1 MSLWQVVIIG
11 VAYMT
16 PMVVF
21 DTFGIVSGIT
31 DGRVPLA
38 YILALVAM
46 LLTAFSYARFSRIS
60 GDSGSAYNYTAQSC
74 GAKAGFF
81 VGWCSLLDYILLPL
95 VNALLA
101 SIYLEAVIPSV
112 PYWVWVVLFTGL
124 VTLINCFR
132 INILANLSL
141 LFVLLPLLLMVL
153 FTGLVTLINCFRVNI
168 LANLSLLFVLLP
180 LLLMVLFI
188 YLVIQGVG
196 SEQGYDHVL
205 TLAPLFNGDSSVL
218 PLIAGASILCFSF
231 LGFDA
236 VTTMSHETKDP
247 QKNIPRAVL
256 LTTLLGGGIFISAS
270 WFIQLYFPSNVRFN
284 NPDEALPEIVLY
296 VGGALF
302 QAVFLCAQIMNT
314 FASGLATHASA
325 SRLIHIMA
333 KDGIFPKATFGQ
345 LHAKLGTP
353 LYAVVSI
360 GLISLSAIFLD
371 LATVVSMISFGA
383 LIAFT
388 AVNFSVFV
396 KFYLLEKQTQGI
408 KNKCL
413 NLILP
418 LLSVLV
424 MLCLWVNLE
433 RNALIFGCSWLA
445 IGIGLFIYKK
455 LKRQNI
461 VIGNAY

>member
-1 MSLWQVVIIG
+1 MKRTEVSLRSLSLWQVIIIG

-21 DTFGIVSGIT
+21 DTFGIVSGVT
-31 DGRVPLA
+31 EGRVPLA
-38 YILALVAM
+38 YILALFAM

-60 GDSGSAYNYTAQSC
+60 EDSGSAYNYTAQSC

-101 SIYLEAVIPSV
+101 GIYLEAVIPSV
-112 PYWVWVVLFTGL
+112 PYWVWVALFTGI

-141 LFVLLPLLLMVL
+141 LFVFLPLLLMV
-153 FTGLVTLINCFRVNI
+153 V
-168 LANLSLLFVLLP
+168 
-180 LLLMVLFI
+180 FI

-196 SEQGYDHVL
+196 SEQGYAHVL
-205 TLAPLFNGDSSVL
+205 TLAPLFNGDTTVI

-236 VTTMSHETKDP
+236 VTTLAHETKDP
-247 QKNIPRAVL
+247 KKNIPRAVL
-256 LTTLLGGGIFISAS
+256 LTTLVGGVIFFTAS

-284 NPDEALPEIVLY
+284 KPDEALPEIVLY

-353 LYAVVSI
+353 LYAVLTI
-360 GLISLSAIFLD
+360 GLISLSAIFLE

-396 KFYLLEKQTQGI
+396 KFYLRDKQTQRM
-408 KNKCL
+408 KNKFF

-418 LLSVLV
+418 LLSVMV
-424 MLCLWVNLE
+424 MIGLWVNLE

-445 IGIGLFIYKK
+445 VGIGLFIYKK

-461 VIGNAY
+461 VIENAY

>member
-1 MSLWQVVIIG
+1 MEKTQVSFKKMSLWQVVIIG
-11 VAYMT
+11 IAYMT

-38 YILALVAM
+38 YILALAAM

-60 GDSGSAYNYTAQSC
+60 DKSGSAYTYTAESC

-101 SIYLEAVIPSV
+101 GIYLEAVIPSV
-112 PYWVWVVLFTGL
+112 PYWVWVSLFAGL

-141 LFVLLPLLLMVL
+141 IFVLAPLLLM
-153 FTGLVTLINCFRVNI
+153 G
-168 LANLSLLFVLLP
+168 LFV
-180 LLLMVLFI
+180 

-196 SEQGYDHVL
+196 SAQGYEHVL
-205 TLAPLFNGDSSVL
+205 TVAPLFNGDTSIL

-247 QKNIPRAVL
+247 KRTIPRAVI
-256 LTTLLGGGIFISAS
+256 LTTLMGGAIFITAS

-325 SRLIHIMA
+325 SRLIHIMG
-333 KDGIFPKATFGQ
+333 KDGIFHKGTFGQ
-345 LHAKLGTP
+345 LHSKLGTP
-353 LYAVVSI
+353 LYAVLTI
-360 GLISLSAIFLD
+360 GFISLTAIALD

-388 AVNFSVFV
+388 AVNFSVFM
-396 KFYLLEKQTQGI
+396 KFYVLEKQRAGV
-408 KNKCL
+408 KNKFM

-418 LLSVLV
+418 LISVAV
-424 MLCLWVNLE
+424 IMCLWFNLE
-433 RNALIFGCSWLA
+433 RSALLFGCAWLSIGVLIFL
-445 IGIGLFIYKK
+445 YKK
-455 LKRQNI
+455 LKKQNI

>member
-1 MSLWQVVIIG
+1 MKRTEVSLRSLSLWQVIIIG

-21 DTFGIVSGIT
+21 DTFGIVSGVT
-31 DGRVPLA
+31 EGRVPLA
-38 YILALVAM
+38 YILALFAM

-60 GDSGSAYNYTAQSC
+60 EDSGSAYNYTAQSC

-101 SIYLEAVIPSV
+101 GIYLEAVIPSV
-112 PYWVWVVLFTGL
+112 PYWVWVALFTGI

-132 INILANLSL
+132 INFLANLSL
-141 LFVLLPLLLMVL
+141 LFVFMPLLLMV
-153 FTGLVTLINCFRVNI
+153 V
-168 LANLSLLFVLLP
+168 
-180 LLLMVLFI
+180 FI

-196 SEQGYDHVL
+196 SEQGYAHVL
-205 TLAPLFNGDSSVL
+205 TLAPLFNGDTTVL

-236 VTTMSHETKDP
+236 VTTLAHETKDP
-247 QKNIPRAVL
+247 KKNIPRAVL
-256 LTTLLGGGIFISAS
+256 LTTLVGGAIFFTAS

-284 NPDEALPEIVLY
+284 KPDEALPEIVLY
-296 VGGALF
+296 VGGTLF

-353 LYAVVSI
+353 LYAVLTI
-360 GLISLSAIFLD
+360 GLISLAAIFLE

-388 AVNFSVFV
+388 AVNFSVFA
-396 KFYLLEKQTQGI
+396 KFYLRDKQTQGL
-408 KNKCL
+408 KNKFF

-418 LLSVLV
+418 LLSVTV
-424 MLCLWVNLE
+424 MIGLWLNLE
-433 RNALIFGCSWLA
+433 RNALMFGCSWLVV
-445 IGIGLFIYKK
+445 GIALFIYKR

-461 VIGNAY
+461 VIENAY

>member
-1 MSLWQVVIIG
+1 MEKMQVSFKKMSLWQVVIIG
-11 VAYMT
+11 IAYMT

-38 YILALVAM
+38 YILALAAM

-60 GDSGSAYNYTAQSC
+60 DKSGSAYTYTAESC

-101 SIYLEAVIPSV
+101 GIYLEAVIPSV
-112 PYWVWVVLFTGL
+112 PYWVWVSLFAGL
-124 VTLINCFR
+124 VTLINCFH

-141 LFVLLPLLLMVL
+141 IFVLAPLLLM
-153 FTGLVTLINCFRVNI
+153 G
-168 LANLSLLFVLLP
+168 LFV
-180 LLLMVLFI
+180 

-196 SEQGYDHVL
+196 SAQGYEHVL
-205 TLAPLFNGDSSVL
+205 TVAPLFNGDTSIL

-247 QKNIPRAVL
+247 KRTIPRAVI
-256 LTTLLGGGIFISAS
+256 LTTLMGGAIFITAS

-325 SRLIHIMA
+325 SRLIHIMG
-333 KDGIFPKATFGQ
+333 KDGIFHKGTFGQ
-345 LHAKLGTP
+345 LHSKLGTP
-353 LYAVVSI
+353 LYAVLTI
-360 GLISLSAIFLD
+360 GLISLTAMALD

-388 AVNFSVFV
+388 AVNFSVFM
-396 KFYLLEKQTQGI
+396 KFYVLEKQRAGW
-408 KNKCL
+408 KNQFM

-418 LLSVLV
+418 LISVAV
-424 MLCLWVNLE
+424 IMCLWFSLE
-433 RNALIFGCSWLA
+433 RSALLFGCAWLSIGVLIFL
-445 IGIGLFIYKK
+445 YKK
-455 LKRQNI
+455 LKKQNI

>member
-1 MSLWQVVIIG
+1 MEKTQVSFKKMSLWQVVILG

-38 YILALVAM
+38 YIFALVAM
-46 LLTAFSYARFSRIS
+46 LLTAFSYARFSRQTEKP
-60 GDSGSAYNYTAQSC
+60 GSAYTYTAESC

-101 SIYLEAVIPSV
+101 GIYLEAVIPSV
-112 PYWVWVVLFTGL
+112 PYWMWVTLFAGL

-132 INILANLSL
+132 INFLANLSL
-141 LFVLLPLLLMVL
+141 VFV
-153 FTGLVTLINCFRVNI
+153 I
-168 LANLSLLFVLLP
+168 AP

-188 YLVIQGVG
+188 YLVIRGVG
-196 SEQGYDHVL
+196 EGQGYEHVL
-205 TLAPLFNGDSSVL
+205 TLAPLFNGDSSIL

-236 VTTMSHETKDP
+236 VTTMSHETRDP
-247 QKNIPRAVL
+247 KRTIPRAVM
-256 LTTLLGGGIFISAS
+256 LTTLAGGIIFLTAS

-302 QAVFLCAQIMNT
+302 QSIFLCAQIMNT

-325 SRLIHIMA
+325 SRLIHIMG
-333 KDGIFPKATFGQ
+333 KDGIFHRETFGQ
-345 LHAKLGTP
+345 VHSKLGTP
-353 LYAVVSI
+353 LYAVLLV
-360 GLISLSAIFLD
+360 GLISLTAIALD

-396 KFYLLEKQTQGI
+396 KFYVREQQCHGM
-408 KNKCL
+408 KNIFL

-418 LLSVLV
+418 FISVGV
-424 MLCLWVNLE
+424 IMCLWFNLE
-433 RNALIFGCSWLA
+433 RSALLFGCGWLA
-445 IGIGLFIYKK
+445 VGIVIFLYKK
-455 LKRQNI
+455 LKKQNI

>member
-1 MSLWQVVIIG
+1 MEKTQVSFKKMSLWQVVILG

-38 YILALVAM
+38 YIFALVAM
-46 LLTAFSYARFSRIS
+46 LLTAFSYARFSRQTEKP
-60 GDSGSAYNYTAQSC
+60 GSAYTYTAESC

-101 SIYLEAVIPSV
+101 GIYLEAVIPSV
-112 PYWVWVVLFTGL
+112 PYWMWVTLFAGL

-132 INILANLSL
+132 INFLANLSL
-141 LFVLLPLLLMVL
+141 VFV
-153 FTGLVTLINCFRVNI
+153 I
-168 LANLSLLFVLLP
+168 AP

-188 YLVIQGVG
+188 YLVIRGVG
-196 SEQGYDHVL
+196 EGQGYEHVL
-205 TLAPLFNGDSSVL
+205 TLAPLFNGDSSIL

-236 VTTMSHETKDP
+236 VTTMSHETQDP
-247 QKNIPRAVL
+247 KRTIPRAVM
-256 LTTLLGGGIFISAS
+256 LTTLSGGIIFLTAS

-302 QAVFLCAQIMNT
+302 QSVFLCAQIMNT

-325 SRLIHIMA
+325 SRLIHIMG
-333 KDGIFPKATFGQ
+333 KDGIFHKETFGQ
-345 LHAKLGTP
+345 VHSKLGTP
-353 LYAVVSI
+353 LYAVLLV
-360 GLISLSAIFLD
+360 GLISLTAIALD

-396 KFYLLEKQTQGI
+396 KFYVREQQRHGM
-408 KNKCL
+408 KNIFL

-418 LLSVLV
+418 FISVGV
-424 MLCLWVNLE
+424 IRCLWFNLE
-433 RNALIFGCSWLA
+433 RSALLFGCGWLSV
-445 IGIGLFIYKK
+445 GIVIFLYKK
-455 LKRQNI
+455 LKKQNI

>member
-1 MSLWQVVIIG
+1 MVISVKNADFSLKKMSLWQVVIIG

-112 PYWVWVVLFTGL
+112 PYWLWVVLFTGL

-141 LFVLLPLLLMVL
+141 LFV
-153 FTGLVTLINCFRVNI
+153 F
-168 LANLSLLFVLLP
+168 LP

-353 LYAVVSI
+353 LYAVLSI

>member
-1 MSLWQVVIIG
+1 MEKTQVSFKKMSLWQVVILG

-38 YILALVAM
+38 YIFALVAM
-46 LLTAFSYARFSRIS
+46 LLTAFSYARFSRQTEKP
-60 GDSGSAYNYTAQSC
+60 GSAYTYTAESC

-101 SIYLEAVIPSV
+101 GIYLEAVIPSI
-112 PYWVWVVLFTGL
+112 PYWMWVTLFAGL

-132 INILANLSL
+132 INFLANLSL
-141 LFVLLPLLLMVL
+141 VFV
-153 FTGLVTLINCFRVNI
+153 I
-168 LANLSLLFVLLP
+168 AP

-188 YLVIQGVG
+188 YLVIRGVG
-196 SEQGYDHVL
+196 EGQGYEHVL
-205 TLAPLFNGDSSVL
+205 TLAPLFNGDSSIL

-236 VTTMSHETKDP
+236 VTTMSHETRDP
-247 QKNIPRAVL
+247 KRTIPRAVM
-256 LTTLLGGGIFISAS
+256 LTTLVGGIIFLTAS

-302 QAVFLCAQIMNT
+302 QSVFLCAQIMNT

-325 SRLIHIMA
+325 SRLIHIMG
-333 KDGIFPKATFGQ
+333 KDGIFHKETFGQ
-345 LHAKLGTP
+345 VHSKLGTP
-353 LYAVVSI
+353 LYAVLLV
-360 GLISLSAIFLD
+360 GLISLTAIALD

-396 KFYLLEKQTQGI
+396 KFYVREQQRHGM
-408 KNKCL
+408 KNIFL

-418 LLSVLV
+418 FISVGV
-424 MLCLWVNLE
+424 IMCLWFNLE
-433 RNALIFGCSWLA
+433 RSALLFGCGWLSV
-445 IGIGLFIYKK
+445 GIVIFLYKK
-455 LKRQNI
+455 LKKQNI

>member
-1 MSLWQVVIIG
+1 MEKTQVSFKKMSLWQVVILG

-38 YILALVAM
+38 YIFALVAM
-46 LLTAFSYARFSRIS
+46 LLTAFSYARFSRQTEKP
-60 GDSGSAYNYTAQSC
+60 GSAYTYTAESC

-101 SIYLEAVIPSV
+101 GIYLEAVIPSV
-112 PYWVWVVLFTGL
+112 PYWMWVTLFAGL

-132 INILANLSL
+132 INFLANLSL
-141 LFVLLPLLLMVL
+141 VFV
-153 FTGLVTLINCFRVNI
+153 I
-168 LANLSLLFVLLP
+168 AP

-188 YLVIQGVG
+188 YLVIRGVG
-196 SEQGYDHVL
+196 EGQGYEHVL
-205 TLAPLFNGDSSVL
+205 TLAPLFNGDSSIL

-236 VTTMSHETKDP
+236 VTTMSHETRDP
-247 QKNIPRAVL
+247 KRTIPRAVM
-256 LTTLLGGGIFISAS
+256 LTTLAGGIIFLTAS

-302 QAVFLCAQIMNT
+302 QSVFLCAQIMNT

-325 SRLIHIMA
+325 SRLIHIMG
-333 KDGIFPKATFGQ
+333 KDGIFHRETFGQ
-345 LHAKLGTP
+345 VHSKLGTP
-353 LYAVVSI
+353 LYAVLLV
-360 GLISLSAIFLD
+360 GLISLTAIALD

-396 KFYLLEKQTQGI
+396 KFYVRDQQRHGM
-408 KNKCL
+408 KNIFL

-418 LLSVLV
+418 FISVGV
-424 MLCLWVNLE
+424 IMCLWFNLE
-433 RNALIFGCSWLA
+433 RSALLFGCGWLSV
-445 IGIGLFIYKK
+445 GIVIFLYKK
-455 LKRQNI
+455 LKKQNI

>member
-1 MSLWQVVIIG
+1 MEKTQVSFKKMSLWQVVILG

-38 YILALVAM
+38 YIFALVAM
-46 LLTAFSYARFSRIS
+46 LLTAFSYARFSRQTEKP
-60 GDSGSAYNYTAQSC
+60 GSAYTYTAESC

-101 SIYLEAVIPSV
+101 GIYLEAVIPSV
-112 PYWVWVVLFTGL
+112 PYWMWVTLFAGL

-132 INILANLSL
+132 INFLANLSL
-141 LFVLLPLLLMVL
+141 VFV
-153 FTGLVTLINCFRVNI
+153 I
-168 LANLSLLFVLLP
+168 AP

-188 YLVIQGVG
+188 YLVIRGVG
-196 SEQGYDHVL
+196 EGQGYEHVL
-205 TLAPLFNGDSSVL
+205 TLAPLFNGDSSIL

-236 VTTMSHETKDP
+236 VTTMSHETRDP
-247 QKNIPRAVL
+247 KRTIPRAVM
-256 LTTLLGGGIFISAS
+256 LTTLVGGIIFLTAS

-302 QAVFLCAQIMNT
+302 QSVFLCAQIMNT

-325 SRLIHIMA
+325 SRLIHIMG
-333 KDGIFPKATFGQ
+333 KDGIFHKETFGQ
-345 LHAKLGTP
+345 VHSKLGTP
-353 LYAVVSI
+353 LYAVLLV
-360 GLISLSAIFLD
+360 GLISLTAIALD

-396 KFYLLEKQTQGI
+396 KFYVREQQRHGM
-408 KNKCL
+408 KNIFL

-418 LLSVLV
+418 FISVGV
-424 MLCLWVNLE
+424 IMCLWFNLE
-433 RNALIFGCSWLA
+433 RSALLFGCGWLSV
-445 IGIGLFIYKK
+445 GIVIFLYKK
-455 LKRQNI
+455 LKKQNI

>member
-1 MSLWQVVIIG
+1 MEKTQVSFKKMSLWQVVIIG
-11 VAYMT
+11 IAYMT

-31 DGRVPLA
+31 DGRVPLT
-38 YILALVAM
+38 YILALAAM

-60 GDSGSAYNYTAQSC
+60 DKSGSAYTYTAESC

-101 SIYLEAVIPSV
+101 GIYLEAVIPSV
-112 PYWVWVVLFTGL
+112 PYWVWVSLFAGL

-141 LFVLLPLLLMVL
+141 IFVLAPLLLM
-153 FTGLVTLINCFRVNI
+153 G
-168 LANLSLLFVLLP
+168 LFV
-180 LLLMVLFI
+180 

-196 SEQGYDHVL
+196 SAQGYEHVL
-205 TLAPLFNGDSSVL
+205 TVAPLFNGDTSVL

-247 QKNIPRAVL
+247 KRTIPRAVI
-256 LTTLLGGGIFISAS
+256 LTTLMGGAIFITAS

-325 SRLIHIMA
+325 SRLIHIMG
-333 KDGIFPKATFGQ
+333 KDGIFHKGTFGQ
-345 LHAKLGTP
+345 LHSKLGTP
-353 LYAVVSI
+353 LYAVLTI
-360 GLISLSAIFLD
+360 GFISLTAIALD

-388 AVNFSVFV
+388 AVNFSVFM
-396 KFYLLEKQTQGI
+396 KFYVLEQQRAGV
-408 KNKCL
+408 KNKFM

-418 LLSVLV
+418 LISVAV
-424 MLCLWVNLE
+424 IMCLWFNLE
-433 RNALIFGCSWLA
+433 RSALLFGCAWLSIGVLIFL
-445 IGIGLFIYKK
+445 YKK
-455 LKRQNI
+455 LKKQNI

>member
-1 MSLWQVVIIG
+1 MEKTQVSFKKMSLWQVVILG

-38 YILALVAM
+38 YIFALVAM
-46 LLTAFSYARFSRIS
+46 LLTAFSYARFSRKTEKP
-60 GDSGSAYNYTAQSC
+60 GSAYTYTAESC

-101 SIYLEAVIPSV
+101 GIYLEAVIPSV
-112 PYWVWVVLFTGL
+112 PYWMWVMLFAGL

-132 INILANLSL
+132 INFLANLSL
-141 LFVLLPLLLMVL
+141 VFVVAPLLLM
-153 FTGLVTLINCFRVNI
+153 
-168 LANLSLLFVLLP
+168 A
-180 LLLMVLFI
+180 LFI
-188 YLVIQGVG
+188 YLVIRGVG
-196 SEQGYDHVL
+196 EGQGYGHVL
-205 TLAPLFNGDSSVL
+205 TLAPLFNGDSSIL

-236 VTTMSHETKDP
+236 VTTMSHETRDP
-247 QKNIPRAVL
+247 KRTIPRAVM
-256 LTTLLGGGIFISAS
+256 LTTLAGGIIFLTAS

-302 QAVFLCAQIMNT
+302 QSVFLCAQIMNT

-325 SRLIHIMA
+325 SRLIHIMG
-333 KDGIFPKATFGQ
+333 KDGIFHKETFGQ
-345 LHAKLGTP
+345 VHSKLGTP
-353 LYAVVSI
+353 LYAVLLV
-360 GLISLSAIFLD
+360 GLISLTAIALD

-396 KFYLLEKQTQGI
+396 KFYVRDQQRHGM
-408 KNKCL
+408 KNIFL

-418 LLSVLV
+418 FISVGV
-424 MLCLWVNLE
+424 IMCLWFNLE
-433 RNALIFGCSWLA
+433 RSALLFGCGWLSV
-445 IGIGLFIYKK
+445 GIVIFLYKK
-455 LKRQNI
+455 LRKQNI

>member
-1 MSLWQVVIIG
+1 MEKTQVSFKKMSLWQVVILG

-38 YILALVAM
+38 YIFALVAM
-46 LLTAFSYARFSRIS
+46 LLTAFSYARFSRQTEKP
-60 GDSGSAYNYTAQSC
+60 GSAYTYTAESC

-101 SIYLEAVIPSV
+101 GIYLEAVIPSV
-112 PYWVWVVLFTGL
+112 PYWMWVTLFAGL

-132 INILANLSL
+132 INFLANLSL
-141 LFVLLPLLLMVL
+141 VFVV
-153 FTGLVTLINCFRVNI
+153 
-168 LANLSLLFVLLP
+168 AP

-188 YLVIQGVG
+188 YLVIRGVG
-196 SEQGYDHVL
+196 EGQGYEHVL
-205 TLAPLFNGDSSVL
+205 TLAPLFNGDSSIL

-236 VTTMSHETKDP
+236 VTTMSHETRDP
-247 QKNIPRAVL
+247 KRTIPRAVM
-256 LTTLLGGGIFISAS
+256 LTTLSGGIIFLTAS

-302 QAVFLCAQIMNT
+302 QSVFLCAQIMNT

-325 SRLIHIMA
+325 SRLIHIMG
-333 KDGIFPKATFGQ
+333 KDGIFHKETFGQ
-345 LHAKLGTP
+345 VHSKLGTP
-353 LYAVVSI
+353 LYAVLLV
-360 GLISLSAIFLD
+360 GLISLTAIALD

-396 KFYLLEKQTQGI
+396 KFYVREQQRHGM
-408 KNKCL
+408 KNIFL

-418 LLSVLV
+418 FISVGV
-424 MLCLWVNLE
+424 IMCLWFNLE
-433 RNALIFGCSWLA
+433 RSALLFGCGWLSV
-445 IGIGLFIYKK
+445 GIVIFLYKK
-455 LKRQNI
+455 LKKQNI

>member
-1 MSLWQVVIIG
+1 MEKTQVSFKKMSLWQVVILG

-38 YILALVAM
+38 YIFALVAM
-46 LLTAFSYARFSRIS
+46 LLTAFSYARFSRQTEKP
-60 GDSGSAYNYTAQSC
+60 GSAYTYTAESC

-101 SIYLEAVIPSV
+101 GIYLEAVIPSV
-112 PYWVWVVLFTGL
+112 PYWMWVTLFAGL

-132 INILANLSL
+132 INFLANLSL
-141 LFVLLPLLLMVL
+141 VFV
-153 FTGLVTLINCFRVNI
+153 I
-168 LANLSLLFVLLP
+168 AP

-188 YLVIQGVG
+188 YLVIRGVG
-196 SEQGYDHVL
+196 EGQGYEHVL
-205 TLAPLFNGDSSVL
+205 TLAPLFNGDSSIL

-236 VTTMSHETKDP
+236 VTTMSHETRDP
-247 QKNIPRAVL
+247 KRTIPRAVM
-256 LTTLLGGGIFISAS
+256 LTTLAGGIIFLTAS

-302 QAVFLCAQIMNT
+302 QSIFLCAQIMNT

-325 SRLIHIMA
+325 SRLIHIMG
-333 KDGIFPKATFGQ
+333 KDGIFHRETFGQ
-345 LHAKLGTP
+345 VHSKLGTP
-353 LYAVVSI
+353 LYAVLLV
-360 GLISLSAIFLD
+360 GLISLTAIALD

-396 KFYLLEKQTQGI
+396 KFYVREQQRHGM
-408 KNKCL
+408 KNIFL

-418 LLSVLV
+418 FISVGV
-424 MLCLWVNLE
+424 IMCLWFNLE
-433 RNALIFGCSWLA
+433 RSALLFGCGWLA
-445 IGIGLFIYKK
+445 VGIVIFLYKK
-455 LKRQNI
+455 LKKQNI

>member
-1 MSLWQVVIIG
+1 MEKTQVSFKKMSLWQVVILG

-38 YILALVAM
+38 YIFALVAM
-46 LLTAFSYARFSRIS
+46 LLTAFSYARFSRQTEKP
-60 GDSGSAYNYTAQSC
+60 GSAYTYTAESC

-101 SIYLEAVIPSV
+101 GIYLEAVIPSV
-112 PYWVWVVLFTGL
+112 PYWMWVTLFAGL

-132 INILANLSL
+132 INFLANLSL
-141 LFVLLPLLLMVL
+141 VFVV
-153 FTGLVTLINCFRVNI
+153 
-168 LANLSLLFVLLP
+168 AP

-188 YLVIQGVG
+188 YLVIRGVG
-196 SEQGYDHVL
+196 EGQGYEHVL
-205 TLAPLFNGDSSVL
+205 TLAPLFNGDSSIR

-236 VTTMSHETKDP
+236 VTTMSHETRDP
-247 QKNIPRAVL
+247 KRTIPRAVM
-256 LTTLLGGGIFISAS
+256 LTTLAGGIIFLTAS

-302 QAVFLCAQIMNT
+302 QSVFLCAQIMNT

-325 SRLIHIMA
+325 SRLIHIMG
-333 KDGIFPKATFGQ
+333 KDGIFHKETFGQ
-345 LHAKLGTP
+345 VHSKLGTP
-353 LYAVVSI
+353 LYAVLLV
-360 GLISLSAIFLD
+360 GLISLTAIALD

-388 AVNFSVFV
+388 AVNFSIFV
-396 KFYLLEKQTQGI
+396 KFYVRDQQRHGM
-408 KNKCL
+408 KNIFL

-418 LLSVLV
+418 FISVGV
-424 MLCLWVNLE
+424 IMCLWFNLE
-433 RNALIFGCSWLA
+433 RSALLFGCGWLSV
-445 IGIGLFIYKK
+445 GIVIFLYKK
-455 LKRQNI
+455 LKKQTI

>member
-1 MSLWQVVIIG
+1 MEKTQVSFKKMSLWQVVILG

-38 YILALVAM
+38 YIFALVAM
-46 LLTAFSYARFSRIS
+46 LLTAFSYARFSRQTEKP
-60 GDSGSAYNYTAQSC
+60 GSAYTYTAESC

-101 SIYLEAVIPSV
+101 GIYLEAVIPSV
-112 PYWVWVVLFTGL
+112 PYWMWVTLFAGL

-132 INILANLSL
+132 INFLANLSL
-141 LFVLLPLLLMVL
+141 VFV
-153 FTGLVTLINCFRVNI
+153 I
-168 LANLSLLFVLLP
+168 AP

-188 YLVIQGVG
+188 YLVIRGVG
-196 SEQGYDHVL
+196 EGQGYEHVL
-205 TLAPLFNGDSSVL
+205 TLAPLFNGDSSIL

-236 VTTMSHETKDP
+236 VTTMSHETRDP
-247 QKNIPRAVL
+247 KRTIPRAVM
-256 LTTLLGGGIFISAS
+256 LTTLSGGIIFLTAS

-302 QAVFLCAQIMNT
+302 QSVFLCAQIMNT

-325 SRLIHIMA
+325 SRLIHIMG
-333 KDGIFPKATFGQ
+333 KDGIFHRETFGQ
-345 LHAKLGTP
+345 VHSKLGTP
-353 LYAVVSI
+353 LYAVLLV
-360 GLISLSAIFLD
+360 GLISLTAIALD

-396 KFYLLEKQTQGI
+396 KFYVRDQQRHGM
-408 KNKCL
+408 KNIFL

-418 LLSVLV
+418 FISVGV
-424 MLCLWVNLE
+424 IMCLWFNLE
-433 RNALIFGCSWLA
+433 RSALLFGCGWLSV
-445 IGIGLFIYKK
+445 GIVIFLYKK
-455 LKRQNI
+455 LKKQNI

>member
-11 VAYMT
+11 IAYMT

-31 DGRVPLA
+31 DGRVPMA
-38 YILALVAM
+38 YILALAAM

-60 GDSGSAYNYTAQSC
+60 DKSGSAYTYTAESC

-101 SIYLEAVIPSV
+101 GIYLEAVIPSV
-112 PYWVWVVLFTGL
+112 PYWVWVSLFAGL

-141 LFVLLPLLLMVL
+141 IFVLAPLLLM
-153 FTGLVTLINCFRVNI
+153 G
-168 LANLSLLFVLLP
+168 LFV
-180 LLLMVLFI
+180 
-188 YLVIQGVG
+188 YLVIRGVG
-196 SEQGYDHVL
+196 SAQGYEHVL
-205 TLAPLFNGDSSVL
+205 TVAPLFNGDTSIL

-247 QKNIPRAVL
+247 KRTIPRAVI
-256 LTTLLGGGIFISAS
+256 LTTLMGGAIFITAS

-325 SRLIHIMA
+325 SRLIHIMG
-333 KDGIFPKATFGQ
+333 KDGIFHKGTFGQ
-345 LHAKLGTP
+345 LHSKLGTP
-353 LYAVVSI
+353 LYAVFTI
-360 GLISLSAIFLD
+360 GFISLTAIALD

-388 AVNFSVFV
+388 AVNFSVFM
-396 KFYLLEKQTQGI
+396 KFYVLEQQRAGW
-408 KNKCL
+408 KNKFM

-418 LLSVLV
+418 LISVAV
-424 MLCLWVNLE
+424 IMCLWFNLE
-433 RNALIFGCSWLA
+433 RSALLFGCAWLSIGVLIFL
-445 IGIGLFIYKK
+445 YKK
-455 LKRQNI
+455 LKKQNI

>member
-1 MSLWQVVIIG
+1 MEKTQVSFKKMSLWQVVILG

-21 DTFGIVSGIT
+21 DTFGIVSGMT

-38 YILALVAM
+38 YIFALVAM
-46 LLTAFSYARFSRIS
+46 LLTAFSYARFSRKTEKP
-60 GDSGSAYNYTAQSC
+60 GSAYTYTAESC

-101 SIYLEAVIPSV
+101 GIYLEAVIPSV
-112 PYWVWVVLFTGL
+112 PYWMWVMLFAGL

-132 INILANLSL
+132 INFLANLSL
-141 LFVLLPLLLMVL
+141 VFVVAPLLLM
-153 FTGLVTLINCFRVNI
+153 
-168 LANLSLLFVLLP
+168 A
-180 LLLMVLFI
+180 LFI
-188 YLVIQGVG
+188 YLVIRGVG
-196 SEQGYDHVL
+196 EGQGYGHVL
-205 TLAPLFNGDSSVL
+205 TLAPLFNGDSSIL

-236 VTTMSHETKDP
+236 VTTMSHETQDP
-247 QKNIPRAVL
+247 KRTIPRAVM
-256 LTTLLGGGIFISAS
+256 LTTLAGGIIFLTAS

-302 QAVFLCAQIMNT
+302 QSVFLCAQIMNT

-325 SRLIHIMA
+325 SRLIHIMG
-333 KDGIFPKATFGQ
+333 KDGIFHKETFGQ
-345 LHAKLGTP
+345 VHSKLGTP
-353 LYAVVSI
+353 LYAVLLV
-360 GLISLSAIFLD
+360 GLISLTAIALD

-396 KFYLLEKQTQGI
+396 KFYVRDQQRHGM
-408 KNKCL
+408 KNIFL

-418 LLSVLV
+418 FISVGV
-424 MLCLWVNLE
+424 IMCLWFNLE
-433 RNALIFGCSWLA
+433 RSALLFGCGWLSV
-445 IGIGLFIYKK
+445 GIVIFLYKK
-455 LKRQNI
+455 LRKQNI

>member
-1 MSLWQVVIIG
+1 MEKTQVSFKKMSLWQVVIIG
-11 VAYMT
+11 IAYMT

-31 DGRVPLA
+31 DGRVPMA
-38 YILALVAM
+38 YILALAAM

-60 GDSGSAYNYTAQSC
+60 DKSGSAYTYTAESC

-101 SIYLEAVIPSV
+101 GIYLEAVIPSV
-112 PYWVWVVLFTGL
+112 PYWVWVSLFAGL

-141 LFVLLPLLLMVL
+141 IFVLAPLLLM
-153 FTGLVTLINCFRVNI
+153 G
-168 LANLSLLFVLLP
+168 LFV
-180 LLLMVLFI
+180 

-196 SEQGYDHVL
+196 SAQGYEHVL
-205 TLAPLFNGDSSVL
+205 TVAPLFNGDTSIL

-247 QKNIPRAVL
+247 KRTIPRAVI
-256 LTTLLGGGIFISAS
+256 LTTLMGGAIFITAS

-325 SRLIHIMA
+325 SRLIHIMG
-333 KDGIFPKATFGQ
+333 KDGIFHKGTFGQ
-345 LHAKLGTP
+345 LHSKLGTP
-353 LYAVVSI
+353 LYAVFTI
-360 GLISLSAIFLD
+360 GFISLTAIALD

-388 AVNFSVFV
+388 AVNFSVFM
-396 KFYLLEKQTQGI
+396 KFYVLEQQRAGW
-408 KNKCL
+408 KNKFM

-418 LLSVLV
+418 LISVAV
-424 MLCLWVNLE
+424 IMCLWFNLE
-433 RNALIFGCSWLA
+433 RSALLFGCAWLSIGVLIFL
-445 IGIGLFIYKK
+445 YKK
-455 LKRQNI
+455 LKKQNI

>member
-1 MSLWQVVIIG
+1 MKRTEVSLRSLSLWQVIIIG

-21 DTFGIVSGIT
+21 DTFGIVSGVT
-31 DGRVPLA
+31 EGRVPLA
-38 YILALVAM
+38 YILALFAM

-60 GDSGSAYNYTAQSC
+60 EDSGSAYNYTAQSC

-101 SIYLEAVIPSV
+101 GIYLEAVIPSV
-112 PYWVWVVLFTGL
+112 PYWVWVALFTGI

-132 INILANLSL
+132 INFLANLSL
-141 LFVLLPLLLMVL
+141 LFVFMPLLLMV
-153 FTGLVTLINCFRVNI
+153 V
-168 LANLSLLFVLLP
+168 
-180 LLLMVLFI
+180 FI

-196 SEQGYDHVL
+196 SEQGYAHVL
-205 TLAPLFNGDSSVL
+205 TLAPLFNGDTSVL

-236 VTTMSHETKDP
+236 VTTLAHETKDP
-247 QKNIPRAVL
+247 KKNIPRAVL
-256 LTTLLGGGIFISAS
+256 LTTLVGGAIFFTAS

-284 NPDEALPEIVLY
+284 KPDEALPEIVLY
-296 VGGALF
+296 VGGTLF

-353 LYAVVSI
+353 LYAVLTI
-360 GLISLSAIFLD
+360 GLISLAAIFLE

-388 AVNFSVFV
+388 AVNFSVFA
-396 KFYLLEKQTQGI
+396 KFYLRDKQIQGL
-408 KNKCL
+408 KNKFF

-418 LLSVLV
+418 LLSVTV
-424 MLCLWVNLE
+424 MIGLWLNLE
-433 RNALIFGCSWLA
+433 RNALMFGCSWLA
-445 IGIGLFIYKK
+445 VGIALFIYKR

-461 VIGNAY
+461 VIENAY

>member
-1 MSLWQVVIIG
+1 MEKTQVSFKKMSLWQVVIIG
-11 VAYMT
+11 IAYMT

-31 DGRVPLA
+31 DGRVPMA
-38 YILALVAM
+38 YILALAAM

-60 GDSGSAYNYTAQSC
+60 DKSGSAYTYTAESC
-74 GAKAGFF
+74 GSKAGFF

-101 SIYLEAVIPSV
+101 GIYLEAVIPSV
-112 PYWVWVVLFTGL
+112 PYWVWVSLFAGL

-141 LFVLLPLLLMVL
+141 IFVLAPLLLM
-153 FTGLVTLINCFRVNI
+153 G
-168 LANLSLLFVLLP
+168 LFV
-180 LLLMVLFI
+180 

-196 SEQGYDHVL
+196 SAQGYEHVL
-205 TLAPLFNGDSSVL
+205 TVAPLFNGDTSVL

-247 QKNIPRAVL
+247 KRTIPRAVI
-256 LTTLLGGGIFISAS
+256 LTTLMGGAIFITAS

-325 SRLIHIMA
+325 SRLIHIMG
-333 KDGIFPKATFGQ
+333 KDGIFHKGTFGQ
-345 LHAKLGTP
+345 LHSKLGTP
-353 LYAVVSI
+353 LYAVLTI
-360 GLISLSAIFLD
+360 GLISLTAIALD

-388 AVNFSVFV
+388 AVNFSVFM
-396 KFYLLEKQTQGI
+396 KFYVLEQQREGF
-408 KNKCL
+408 KNKFM

-418 LLSVLV
+418 LISVAV
-424 MLCLWVNLE
+424 IMCLWFNLE
-433 RNALIFGCSWLA
+433 RSALLFGCAWLSIGVLIFL
-445 IGIGLFIYKK
+445 YKK
-455 LKRQNI
+455 LKKQNI

>member
-1 MSLWQVVIIG
+1 MEKTQVSFKKMSLWQVVILG

-38 YILALVAM
+38 YIFALVAM
-46 LLTAFSYARFSRIS
+46 LLTAFSYARFSRQTEKP
-60 GDSGSAYNYTAQSC
+60 GSAYTYTAESC

-101 SIYLEAVIPSV
+101 GIYLEAVIPSV
-112 PYWVWVVLFTGL
+112 PYWMWVTLFAGL

-132 INILANLSL
+132 INFLANLSL
-141 LFVLLPLLLMVL
+141 VFVVAPLLLM
-153 FTGLVTLINCFRVNI
+153 
-168 LANLSLLFVLLP
+168 A
-180 LLLMVLFI
+180 LFI
-188 YLVIQGVG
+188 YLVIRGVG
-196 SEQGYDHVL
+196 EGQGYGHVL
-205 TLAPLFNGDSSVL
+205 TLAPLFNGDSSIL

-236 VTTMSHETKDP
+236 VTTMSHETRDP
-247 QKNIPRAVL
+247 KRTIPRAVM
-256 LTTLLGGGIFISAS
+256 LTTLAGGIIFLTAS

-302 QAVFLCAQIMNT
+302 QSVFLCAQIMNT

-325 SRLIHIMA
+325 SRLIHIMG
-333 KDGIFPKATFGQ
+333 KDGIFHKETFGQ
-345 LHAKLGTP
+345 VHSKLGTP
-353 LYAVVSI
+353 LYAVLLV
-360 GLISLSAIFLD
+360 GLISLTAIALD

-396 KFYLLEKQTQGI
+396 KFYVRDQQRHGM
-408 KNKCL
+408 KNIFL

-418 LLSVLV
+418 FISVGV
-424 MLCLWVNLE
+424 IMCLWFNLE
-433 RNALIFGCSWLA
+433 RSALLFGCGWLSV
-445 IGIGLFIYKK
+445 GIVIFLYKK
-455 LKRQNI
+455 LRKQNI

>member
-1 MSLWQVVIIG
+1 MEKTQVSFKKMSLWQVVIIG
-11 VAYMT
+11 IAYMT

-38 YILALVAM
+38 YILALAAM

-60 GDSGSAYNYTAQSC
+60 DKSGSAYTYTAESC

-101 SIYLEAVIPSV
+101 GIYLEAVIPSV
-112 PYWVWVVLFTGL
+112 PYWVWVSLFAGL

-141 LFVLLPLLLMVL
+141 IFVLAPLLLM
-153 FTGLVTLINCFRVNI
+153 G
-168 LANLSLLFVLLP
+168 LFV
-180 LLLMVLFI
+180 

-196 SEQGYDHVL
+196 SAQGYEHVL
-205 TLAPLFNGDSSVL
+205 TVAPLFNGDTSIL

-247 QKNIPRAVL
+247 KRTIPRAVI
-256 LTTLLGGGIFISAS
+256 LTTLMGGAIFITAS

-325 SRLIHIMA
+325 SRLIHIMG
-333 KDGIFPKATFGQ
+333 KDGIFHKGTFGQ
-345 LHAKLGTP
+345 LHSKLGTP
-353 LYAVVSI
+353 LYAVFTI
-360 GLISLSAIFLD
+360 GFISLTAIALD

-388 AVNFSVFV
+388 AVNFSVFM
-396 KFYLLEKQTQGI
+396 KFYVLEKQRAGW
-408 KNKCL
+408 KNKFM

-418 LLSVLV
+418 LISVAV
-424 MLCLWVNLE
+424 IMCLWFNLE
-433 RNALIFGCSWLA
+433 RSALLFGCAWLSIGVLIFL
-445 IGIGLFIYKK
+445 YKK
-455 LKRQNI
+455 LKKQNI